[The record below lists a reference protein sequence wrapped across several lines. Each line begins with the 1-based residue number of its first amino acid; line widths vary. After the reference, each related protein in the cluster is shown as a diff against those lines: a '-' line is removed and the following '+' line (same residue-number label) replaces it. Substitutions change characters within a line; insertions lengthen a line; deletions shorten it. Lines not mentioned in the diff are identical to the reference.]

1 MTTEAQETAL
11 FKKGIILMAAPD
23 HRPLTLLHAA
33 LQNMEASFAALD
45 TGVTSRQW
53 MLLEAIESLPGA
65 SQTQLSE
72 VACMDRSTMVQVL
85 DRLATKQ
92 LIVKKRSEEDRRETE
107 VSLTPEGQALLRRRR
122 KRVNALCDETW
133 QRAGGPDAPL
143 REGLLRLSTT
153 AE

>member
-1 MTTEAQETAL
+1 MMTEAQETPTL
-11 FKKGIILMAAPD
+11 KKGSRMARPS

-33 LQNMEASFAALD
+33 LQNMEALFAELD

-53 MLLEAIESLPGA
+53 TLLEEIERLPGA

-72 VACMDRSTMVQVL
+72 ATCMDRSTMVQVL
-85 DRLATKQ
+85 DRLAAKQ
-92 LIVKKRSEEDRRETE
+92 LVVKQRSETDRRETE
-107 VSLTPEGQALLRRRR
+107 VSLTAAGQALLRRRR
-122 KRVNALCDETW
+122 RRVNALCDEAW

-153 AE
+153 TE